1 MAPLNPFHDFRVLGP
16 AIGHFSA
23 GHDFPAEDPEGP
35 DVRFGG
41 EPGVVEH
48 FGGRP
53 LNGELGSPIRR
64 VLVVNDIASKTKVGH
79 LKRKQRVMKKLLL
92 PDKVVSELLTFLRP
106 E

>member
-16 AIGHFSA
+16 AIGHFSTR
-23 GHDFPAEDPEGP
+23 HNFPAEDSEGP

-53 LNGELGSPIRR
+53 FNGEFGSPIRR
-64 VLVVNDIASKTKVGH
+64 VLVVNNISSQTKVGH
-79 LKRKQRVMKKLLL
+79 LKRKQRLVKMLLL
-92 PDKVVSELLTFLRP
+92 AK
-106 E
+106 